1 MKYSLERKESVL
13 RKLLPPDAMSVA
25 KVSEQEGISHATL
38 FNWRNAARNEGQL
51 MPDSEKPADKWSS
64 EEKFTVVLESA
75 SMNETQLAG
84 YCRKRG
90 VYPGQIALWKEACKA
105 ANAVQ
110 SKAHRR
116 VGQADARS
124 DQKKIKQLEKELQRK
139 EKALAETAALL
150 VLRKKANAIWGSGE
164 DE

>member
-13 RKLLPPDAMSVA
+13 RKLLPPDARSVA
-25 KVSEQEGISHATL
+25 QVSEQEGISHATL
-38 FNWRNAARNEGQL
+38 FNWRNAARNKGQL

-64 EEKFTVVLESA
+64 EEKFMVVLESA
-75 SMNETQLAG
+75 SMNELELAE

-90 VYPGQIALWKEACKA
+90 VYVGQVALWRGACES
-105 ANAVQ
+105 ANALHERGRNQ
-110 SKAHRR
+110 T
-116 VGQADARS
+116 DART
-124 DQKKIKQLEKELQRK
+124 DQKRIKQLEKELHRK

-150 VLRKKANAIWGSGE
+150 VLRKKANAIWGSEE